1 MTTIGEKYIFFHMPR
16 TGGTSVTKWIFE
28 KNLGHEILHG
38 EINLRKERQMFTTVP
53 HAGPVHLYQ
62 ALFLDKSRFWFSFIR
77 NPFDWYV
84 SKWAMKFALAENYS
98 NFKDWIYPLLT
109 ESDLRSVS
117 KWVSLN
123 MRFMPNIFPGGVE
136 NWNGIIDEEITP
148 DWNFEKE
155 LNPPDIKF
163 DVGYMTHRYLQV
175 CCGYPLVYF
184 EKFPNWIHRHDE
196 LCLMNEV
203 YKFEDGIENALSDVF
218 KMEIENFPKINT
230 SEHKSYREYYDDE
243 LVELVLYKDRFIFE
257 EYGYT
262 F

>member
-16 TGGTSVTKWIFE
+16 TGGTSTSSWLF
-28 KNLGHEILHG
+28 KNGLGHELQHGKIIL
-38 EINLRKERQMFTTVP
+38 RRERQMHTTVP

-62 ALFLDKSRFWFSFIR
+62 ELFLDRNRLWFSLIR

-84 SKWAMKFALAENYS
+84 SKWAMKFSLEKEYP
-98 NFKDWIYPLLT
+98 NFKDWIYPLVL
-109 ESDLRSVS
+109 EENLRAAS

-123 MRFMPNIFPGGVE
+123 MRYKPNIFPGGPRI
-136 NWNGIIDEEITP
+136 WDGIIDEEITP
-148 DWNFEKE
+148 DWDFEKE

-163 DVGYMTHRYLQV
+163 DIGYMTHRYLQV

-184 EKFPNWIHRHDE
+184 EGHDLDHDK
-196 LCLMNEV
+196 LCLMDKV
-203 YKFEDGIENALSDVF
+203 YRFEDGIENALSDVF
-218 KMEIENFPKINT
+218 GMKIKNFPHVNT